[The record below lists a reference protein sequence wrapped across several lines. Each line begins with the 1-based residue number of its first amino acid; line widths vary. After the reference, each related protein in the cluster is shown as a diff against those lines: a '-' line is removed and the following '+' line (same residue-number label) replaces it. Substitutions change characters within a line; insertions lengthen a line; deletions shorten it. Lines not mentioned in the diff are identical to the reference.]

1 MVHTAP
7 PTRKHRRVER
17 TIGVV
22 LALVGLG
29 VAAIAI
35 IALNHPRGR
44 SAVTSSR
51 IPTGAESSLA
61 SAASK
66 SVTKSASPSKS
77 SSSPS
82 VPARPALIVLNN
94 SGRSGLA
101 STAADRFRNA
111 GWTVTS
117 TGDFSGAIISTA
129 AYYDA
134 NVPGAQAA
142 AEALQ
147 RQFPAIHRVKERFS
161 GLPEGPI
168 VVVLTTD
175 YS

>member
-1 MVHTAP
+1 MVHSAP
-7 PTRKHRRVER
+7 PTSKHRRVER
-17 TIGVV
+17 IIGAV
-22 LALVGLG
+22 LALVGLA

-35 IALNHPRGR
+35 IALNHPQGR

-51 IPTGAESSLA
+51 IPTGSESSLA
-61 SAASK
+61 SVASK

-77 SSSPS
+77 SSRPS

-94 SGRSGLA
+94 SGRTGLA
-101 STAADRFRNA
+101 STAADRFRSG

-117 TGDFSGAIISTA
+117 TGDFTGDILSTA

-147 RQFPAIHRVKERFS
+147 RQYPAIHRVRQRFS
-161 GLPEGPI
+161 GLPEAPI

>member
-17 TIGVV
+17 IIGVV
-22 LALVGLG
+22 LALVGLA

-35 IALNHPRGR
+35 IALNHPQGR
-44 SAVTSSR
+44 TAVTSSR
-51 IPTGAESSLA
+51 IPTGSESSLS

-66 SVTKSASPSKS
+66 SVTKTASPSAS

-82 VPARPALIVLNN
+82 SSSPSMPAHPALIVLNN

-101 STAADRFRNA
+101 STAADRFRSA

-117 TGDFSGAIISTA
+117 TGDFTGGILSTA
-129 AYYDA
+129 AYYDPNA
-134 NVPGAQAA
+134 SGAQVA
-142 AEALQ
+142 AEELQ
-147 RQFPAIHRVKERFS
+147 RQFPAI
-161 GLPEGPI
+161 
-168 VVVLTTD
+168 
-175 YS
+175 